1 MPEISASQIGMLRT
15 RSGPK
20 RSIRPT
26 VSPNRLI
33 STSSPNRITRGS
45 RSISSTSASLIAW
58 IIRFFA
64 MGSSGKHEIGG
75 GRGIGPGGG
84 RGEGDGVRDLACHVR
99 LDRVERR
106 AIGGAG
112 RKQPVAEA
120 EDRVV
125 LPPRF
130 DLVLL
135 AIGLA
140 EEGHLVFDMAA
151 QPVGGAF
158 EQRRPEP

>member
-15 RSGPK
+15 RSEPK

-33 STSSPNRITRGS
+33 STSSPNRMTRGS

-75 GRGIGPGGG
+75 GRRVRPGRFG
-84 RGEGDGVRDLACHVR
+84 GEGDGDGDLARDVR

-106 AIGGAG
+106 AVGRAG
-112 RKQPVAEA
+112 RQQTVAVA
-120 EDRVV
+120 
-125 LPPRF
+125 L
-130 DLVLL
+130 
-135 AIGLA
+135 
-140 EEGHLVFDMAA
+140 
-151 QPVGGAF
+151 
-158 EQRRPEP
+158 

>member
-33 STSSPNRITRGS
+33 STSSPNRITRSS

-75 GRGIGPGGG
+75 GRRIRPGCFG
-84 RGEGDGVRDLACHVR
+84 GEGDGVRDLARDIR

-106 AIGGAG
+106 AIGGAAPP
-112 RKQPVAEA
+112 QPGAEA
-120 EDRVV
+120 ENGGVPVARLHLA
-125 LPPRF
+125 LPP
-130 DLVLL
+130 L
-135 AIGLA
+135 GLA
-140 EEGHLVFDMAA
+140 EEGHLGFDI
-151 QPVGGAF
+151 
-158 EQRRPEP
+158 